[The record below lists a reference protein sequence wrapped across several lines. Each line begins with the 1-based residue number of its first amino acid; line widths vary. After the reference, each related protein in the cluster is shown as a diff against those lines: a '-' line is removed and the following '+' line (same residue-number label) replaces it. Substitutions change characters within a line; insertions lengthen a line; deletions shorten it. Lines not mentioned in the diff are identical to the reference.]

1 MPSASAKTVALVSR
15 VCRARGAR
23 PPGRCAQLKLELTAQ
38 VYKQGQCDGASARS
52 ARETMVSRRVQ
63 PGETSVS
70 GVQKV
75 SANIY

>member
-23 PPGRCAQLKLELTAQ
+23 PPGRCAQLRLELTAQ
-38 VYKQGQCDGASARS
+38 VYKQGQCDGASAR
-52 ARETMVSRRVQ
+52 ETVVSRRVQ